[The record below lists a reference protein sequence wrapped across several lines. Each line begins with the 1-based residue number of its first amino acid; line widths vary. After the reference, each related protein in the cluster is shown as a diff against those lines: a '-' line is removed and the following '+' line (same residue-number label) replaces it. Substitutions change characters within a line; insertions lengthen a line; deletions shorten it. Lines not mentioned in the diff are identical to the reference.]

1 MKLFLDSANIEDIR
15 QALSLGVIEGI
26 ITRPCLLPGDNAESR
41 KLAKAICREMEG
53 PVGFCVAAVDVEG
66 ILRDARDLMTIAPN
80 VLVRVPVT
88 FDGLRAMRALQM
100 GGIESQAIDVY
111 SANQA
116 LLAAKAGAAYVC
128 PDLGRLATAGMDGLQ
143 VARDT
148 VTVLRNAEL
157 RAQVLI
163 ENVEHAGVVHQAAMI
178 GVDAAAV
185 SLSILLDM
193 IKPTQASPK

>member
-1 MKLFLDSANIEDIR
+1 MKLFLDSANIEEIR

-26 ITRPCLLPGDNAESR
+26 ITRPCLLPSDNAENR
-41 KLAKAICREMEG
+41 KLAEVICREMEG
-53 PVGFCVAAVDVEG
+53 PVSFGVAAVDVEG

-88 FDGLRAMRALQM
+88 FDGLRAMRVLQM
-100 GGIESQAIDVY
+100 SGIESQAIGVY
-111 SANQA
+111 SPNQA

-128 PDLGRLATAGMDGLQ
+128 PDLGRLDAAGLDGMQ
-143 VARDT
+143 VAQDT
-148 VTVLRNAEL
+148 VNVLRNGAL

-163 ENVEHAGVVHQAAMI
+163 ENVEHAGHVYQAAMI

-193 IKPTQASPK
+193 IKHPLSSPK